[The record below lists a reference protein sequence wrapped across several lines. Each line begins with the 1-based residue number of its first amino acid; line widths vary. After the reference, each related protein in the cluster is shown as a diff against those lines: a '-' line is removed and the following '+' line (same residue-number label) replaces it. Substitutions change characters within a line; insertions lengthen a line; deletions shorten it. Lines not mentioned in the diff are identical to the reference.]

1 MTVKPW
7 KLVRN
12 LKLQP
17 PNFGL
22 TLLHSEYVHMR
33 GEMNSNWY
41 EILFRLKI
49 LFGVQSVFYLCSHKL
64 RQNENQTGM
73 VFMLDI
79 LTEMKFQTGEIFI
92 TTKFTQSKINK
103 HKLFGYC
110 IYNACAFETHC
121 SHFARNEISF
131 RVIKYQV
138 KTTWDKMHT
147 DIILL
152 DGFEIQPKWKVSRTC
167 FPAGWKSE
175 IGMSSFSFSEPILH
189 MFLHERKNKKK
200 FFPETI
206 CLNWPLE
213 TMMHYYLW
221 RILPDLSVSNLNPAD
236 EITSLDMYIF
246 HYFGRMKMSERFFN
260 LIMTKMTTKHYWE
273 K

>member
-1 MTVKPW
+1 MILPTNLITVDLNTHLSFDHFLVIQSLYMTVKPW
-7 KLVRN
+7 KVVRN

-17 PNFGL
+17 LNSAL

-41 EILFRLKI
+41 EISFRLKI
-49 LFGVQSVFYLCSHKL
+49 LFRVQSVLYLCSHKL
-64 RQNENQTGM
+64 RQNENQAGM
-73 VFMLDI
+73 VFILDI

-92 TTKFTQSKINK
+92 TTKFTQSKMNK

-147 DIILL
+147 DIRHNIRWFWNTAKMK
-152 DGFEIQPKWKVSRTC
+152 GYRTC

-175 IGMSSFSFSEPILH
+175 IGMSSFSFSEPTLKFCIGFY
-189 MFLHERKNKKK
+189 MKEKTKNV
-200 FFPETI
+200 FFQKRSVWTSHWIQWCTI
-206 CLNWPLE
+206 ICDA
-213 TMMHYYLW
+213 YYL
-221 RILPDLSVSNLNPAD
+221 
-236 EITSLDMYIF
+236 IF
-246 HYFGRMKMSERFFN
+246 LFE
-260 LIMTKMTTKHYWE
+260 T
-273 K
+273 

>member
-1 MTVKPW
+1 M
-7 KLVRN
+7 RN

-17 PNFGL
+17 PNSAL
-22 TLLHSEYVHMR
+22 TLLHSGYVHMR

-121 SHFARNEISF
+121 SHFARNEI

-138 KTTWDKMHT
+138 IKCIQISYYWVVLKYSQNEKLAELAF
-147 DIILL
+147 LL
-152 DGFEIQPKWKVSRTC
+152 VG
-167 FPAGWKSE
+167 
-175 IGMSSFSFSEPILH
+175 
-189 MFLHERKNKKK
+189 
-200 FFPETI
+200 
-206 CLNWPLE
+206 
-213 TMMHYYLW
+213 
-221 RILPDLSVSNLNPAD
+221 NLK
-236 EITSLDMYIF
+236 LV
-246 HYFGRMKMSERFFN
+246 
-260 LIMTKMTTKHYWE
+260 
-273 K
+273 